1 MFTSIQRLY
10 STNGI
15 LGSSTGYP
23 APICAYLRTLYLLS
37 SLPYQAPNGGGAW
50 KRHISDP
57 HRSFQLP
64 KHLPKPNISQTSR
77 LGRCARGG
85 NVAPSTPPRKRT
97 GIMLTNL
104 LGYIHN
110 ESDA

>member
-64 KHLPKPNISQTSR
+64 KHLPKPNIFPNISPGALRSR
-77 LGRCARGG
+77 GQCGAINSAKKEDGH
-85 NVAPSTPPRKRT
+85 NV
-97 GIMLTNL
+97 
-104 LGYIHN
+104 
-110 ESDA
+110 D